1 MSLKLAEM
9 WVNSAFNGL
18 HSARDA
24 RHLFKKA
31 AAEGVEAT
39 LMAAPEL
46 MNNGKC
52 CLVHWTGHE
61 LIVLELHRWQQQAL
75 GIEPNTMIQ
84 ELEPPAKPRE
94 LPPIQHVDLVNVQIN
109 CIRQH
114 NVRQPLTGKF
124 TYEMRDPVGGPAL
137 QCALRVKYFHPHRQR
152 RVTGFSHIHLAPPKG
167 ELRFSYDP
175 LVSDQN
181 PDPWRGPLVLF
192 FQLVAAQSWTVLT
205 TSQRISNVLARVIE
219 VA

>member
-9 WVNSAFNGL
+9 WVTSAFNGL

-24 RHLFKKA
+24 MNLFEKA

-61 LIVLELHRWQQQAL
+61 LVVLELHSWQQRAL
-75 GIEPNTMIQ
+75 GINANTMIQ
-84 ELEPPAKPRE
+84 ELEPPANPRE
-94 LPPIQHVDLVNVQIN
+94 LPPIQHVDLVDVRVENA
-109 CIRQH
+109 QH
-114 NVRQPLTGKF
+114 HDVHQRMTGVF
-124 TYEMRDPVGGPAL
+124 RYETRDPMRGPAS
-137 QCALRVKYFHPHRQR
+137 QCALRVKYFHPQRQR
-152 RVTGFSHIHLAPPKG
+152 RVTGFSHIHLAAPGG
-167 ELRFSYDP
+167 ELPFSYDP
-175 LVSDQN
+175 LFTAQN
-181 PDPWRGPLVLF
+181 PDPWRGPVVLF
-192 FQLVAAQSWTVLT
+192 FQLVAAQSWKVLT